1 MYTVLH
7 SVLKQ
12 KRGLEFEREYSS
24 ILEGYT
30 YVYYVLCMVPIRVL
44 NALYAGLELERA
56 DIQPTL

>member
-1 MYTVLH
+1 MYTVLR

-12 KRGLEFEREYSS
+12 KHGLELEREYSS
-24 ILEGYT
+24 ILEGYK
-30 YVYYVLCMVPIRVL
+30 YVYYVLCMVLICVL